1 MNTATDTVTSIES
14 GVNTII
20 VQQNISSIDT
30 NVILHNQLEGN
41 VTSHQAEGNV
51 LSHQAEGNVIVHK
64 KRGRKPK
71 GGKIICTNETTVIS
85 KNIVSEPN
93 IILHLKCRKE
103 DLDDL
108 VNEEANITSVKY
120 EPNIQN
126 VENYH
131 FDNSKNGELQYCVIS
146 SLENNNISSNEQ
158 KTSISEIKNNNNQ
171 NETRDEYTNKNNPL
185 NSVKQ
190 EKNSVTV
197 TITNNNNNNNN
208 RNITK
213 ETEEVFEDDDYN
225 TTNASATKLIRSKI
239 KELSIQLHNN
249 NISDK
254 KSACFW
260 CTYDFDNPPIYIPK
274 YELNNTYYCYGCF
287 CSPECATASLFK
299 ESIDISVKFERYH
312 LLNHIYCKIYDYNKN
327 IKPAPDPY
335 YMLDKYYGN
344 LTIQEYRRLLK
355 NNRLILLVDKPFT
368 RSLPEL
374 YDENDDYI
382 INNKTIPLSTN
393 NSSKYKLRQGKNKNS
408 KAKNTILNE
417 NFNF

>member
-1 MNTATDTVTSIES
+1 MTKKINKKDQKKQEQQQATQEQAKQEQAKQEQEQIQTNNNDTSLSEQTTSKP
-14 GVNTII
+14 
-20 VQQNISSIDT
+20 
-30 NVILHNQLEGN
+30 
-41 VTSHQAEGNV
+41 
-51 LSHQAEGNVIVHK
+51 EGNVIVHK

-71 GGKIICTNETTVIS
+71 GGKIICANETVSS

-103 DLDDL
+103 DLNDL
-108 VNEEANITSVKY
+108 VDENNITAVKY

-131 FDNSKNGELQYCVIS
+131 FDNSKSGELHYCMIS
-146 SLENNNISSNEQ
+146 SLDNNISLDEQ
-158 KTSISEIKNNNNQ
+158 KSSISECKNNIDINDSHTEPNSLY
-171 NETRDEYTNKNNPL
+171 NSS

-190 EKNSVTV
+190 ENYPIKV
-197 TITNNNNNNNN
+197 TITTNNVNINNNNGN
-208 RNITK
+208 TK
-213 ETEEVFEDDDYN
+213 EYNEESQEDNYDTNDA
-225 TTNASATKLIRSKI
+225 TTSKLIRKKI

-249 NISDK
+249 DIVDK

-260 CTYDFDNPPIYIPK
+260 CTFDFDNPPIYIPK

-299 ESIDISVKFERYH
+299 ESIDVSVKFERYH
-312 LLNHIYCKIYDYNKN
+312 LLNHIYCKIYGYNKN
-327 IKPAPDPY
+327 VKPAPDPY

-344 LTIQEYRRLLK
+344 LSIQEYRRLLK

-382 INNKTIPLSTN
+382 INSKTIPSSN
-393 NSSKYKLRQGKNKNS
+393 NSSNKYKLRQGKNKNS
-408 KAKNTILNE
+408 KAKNVILNE

>member
-1 MNTATDTVTSIES
+1 MPKKINKKDQIKNKEHEHKEHNEKEHKEPCNSAQIIEPCNSSPVIAELVATIPDT
-14 GVNTII
+14 
-20 VQQNISSIDT
+20 
-30 NVILHNQLEGN
+30 
-41 VTSHQAEGNV
+41 
-51 LSHQAEGNVIVHK
+51 NVIVHK

-71 GGKIICTNETTVIS
+71 GGKIICANETITS
-85 KNIVSEPN
+85 KNIVTEPN

-103 DLDDL
+103 DLDEL
-108 VNEEANITSVKY
+108 VDENNITCVKY

-131 FDNSKNGELQYCVIS
+131 FDNSKSGELHFS
-146 SLENNNISSNEQ
+146 SLDNNISSDEQ
-158 KTSISEIKNNNNQ
+158 KMSSCENKNSHPTISHDEYTKQDNSINSIKHDKNPIKVTITTNSNNNN
-171 NETRDEYTNKNNPL
+171 
-185 NSVKQ
+185 
-190 EKNSVTV
+190 
-197 TITNNNNNNNN
+197 I
-208 RNITK
+208 K
-213 ETEEVFEDDDYN
+213 ETNEDFQEETYN
-225 TTNASATKLIRSKI
+225 SNDASTTKLIRRKI

-249 NISDK
+249 DIADK

-260 CTYDFDNPPIYIPK
+260 CTFDFDNPPIYIPK

-355 NNRLILLVDKPFT
+355 NNRLILIVDKPFT

-382 INNKTIPLSTN
+382 INNKTIPSSN
-393 NSSKYKLRQGKNKNS
+393 NNNSSSKYKLRQGKNKNS
-408 KAKNTILNE
+408 KAKNIILNE